1 MPMRCT
7 TSTMAA
13 ARRLC
18 CLLLGLLMLAGSA
31 LAITVSKEEAMVIG
45 MVSTATKR
53 LNPLVAEERDF
64 QALGALVYEGL
75 VRIDDDY
82 QPKPW
87 LAERWESSG
96 SGGTWTFTLREG
108 AYFHDGSFVT
118 AADVVAT
125 INEILRMAT
134 DSESPV
140 RGTFSSLR
148 YMITKATALDER
160 RVEISTK
167 RNNYGFLF
175 AMDFPILK
183 ASEVNVDNP
192 VGSGPFQLSS
202 FVPQDYLMLT
212 AFDYWWDGRP
222 EIREVM
228 CIFHKGSRELMNSY
242 EYNRVDAALTRTLTA
257 AQYRS
262 GTSTLN
268 LSYRT
273 RQLETLLINN
283 RAREFEDVRVR
294 KALRYA
300 LNVDAIANTSYLN
313 MVTRTD
319 TPMVPGTWAY
329 EEMPGTFL
337 QDTQK
342 ANQLL
347 DEAGWTDS
355 NNDGI
360 RDRYVDGKR
369 QNLSLRFLVYE
380 ELDNAVRISTAH
392 QIASMLSAV
401 GIEARVTPLSF
412 EDTLARL
419 KANNY
424 DIALAAF
431 NVDAVPDPGFL
442 LISGNTGNYMRY
454 KSERMDALFK
464 DLRSTMDKNDYQS
477 KLQEIQRLFAEDCP
491 LVCLF
496 YRNGSVIS
504 RRMYTGARNL
514 REPDPLRGIEKGAQ
528 LK

>member
-1 MPMRCT
+1 MR
-7 TSTMAA
+7 STMSLTNAG
-13 ARRLC
+13 RRLLA
-18 CLLLGLLMLAGSA
+18 LLVALLMLHAQA
-31 LAITVSKEEAMVIG
+31 LAVTVSKENAFVLG
-45 MVSTATKR
+45 MVSVSSKR

-64 QALGALVYEGL
+64 MALGSLVYEGL

-82 QPKPW
+82 QPRPW

-118 AADVVAT
+118 SADVVAT
-125 INEILRMAT
+125 INEILRMAN
-134 DSESPV
+134 DAESPTK
-140 RGTFSSLR
+140 GTFASLR
-148 YMITKATALDER
+148 YMISKATALDER

-167 RNNYGFLF
+167 RNNHGFLF
-175 AMDFPILK
+175 AMDFPILP
-183 ASEVNVDNP
+183 ASQLNQDNP
-192 VGSGPFQLSS
+192 VGSGPFQLAS
-202 FVPQDYLMLT
+202 FVPQDYMLLK
-212 AFDYWWDGRP
+212 AFDFWWDGKPALR
-222 EIREVM
+222 EIM

-273 RQLETLLINN
+273 RQLETLLMNN
-283 RAREFEDVRVR
+283 RAREFEDVKVR

-319 TPMVPGTWAY
+319 TPLVPGTWTY
-329 EEMPGTFL
+329 REMPGAFI
-337 QDTQK
+337 QDVQK

-380 ELDNAVRISTAH
+380 EQDNAVRISTAH

-419 KANNY
+419 KAANY

-442 LISGNTGNYMRY
+442 LISGNTGNFMRY
-454 KSERMDALFK
+454 KSERMDSLFK
-464 DLRSTMDKNDYQS
+464 DLRSTMDKEAYQQ
-477 KLQEIQRLFAEDCP
+477 KLHEIQQLFAEDCP
-491 LVCLF
+491 MICLF

-528 LK
+528 AK

>member
-1 MPMRCT
+1 MT
-7 TSTMAA
+7 AA
-13 ARRLC
+13 AKRLGA
-18 CLLLGLLMLAGSA
+18 LLLAAMLWLAPA

-45 MVSTATKR
+45 MVSLTTKR
-53 LNPLVAEERDF
+53 LNPLVSEERDF
-64 QALGALVYEGL
+64 MALGSLVYEGL

-82 QPKPW
+82 QPRPW

-118 AADVVAT
+118 ANDVVAT
-125 INEILRMAT
+125 VNEILRLANDQEGPT
-134 DSESPV
+134 
-140 RGTFSSLR
+140 RGTFASLR
-148 YMITKATALDER
+148 YMIKKATALDDR
-160 RVEISTK
+160 RVEISTG
-167 RNNYGFLF
+167 RNNYGFLY
-175 AMDFPILK
+175 AMDFPILP
-183 ASEVNVDNP
+183 ASQINHDNP
-192 VGSGPFQLSS
+192 VGSGPFQLGS
-202 FVPQDYLMLT
+202 FVPQDYLMLN

-222 EIREVM
+222 TIREVM

-283 RAREFEDVRVR
+283 RAREFVDVAVR

-300 LNVDAIANTSYLN
+300 INVDAIANTSYLN

-319 TPMVPGTWAY
+319 TPLVPGSWAY
-329 EEMPGTFL
+329 REMPGVFV
-337 QDTQK
+337 QDLQK

-360 RDRYVDGKR
+360 RDRYVDGKL

-419 KANNY
+419 KAANY

-431 NVDAVPDPGFL
+431 NVDQVPDPGFL

-464 DLRSTMDKNDYQS
+464 ELRATMDKDAYQQ
-477 KLQEIQRLFAEDCP
+477 KLYEIQQLYAEDCP
-491 LVCLF
+491 MICLF

-504 RRMYTGARNL
+504 RRMYTSARNL
-514 REPDPLRGIEKGAQ
+514 REPDPLRGIENGPQTK
-528 LK
+528 